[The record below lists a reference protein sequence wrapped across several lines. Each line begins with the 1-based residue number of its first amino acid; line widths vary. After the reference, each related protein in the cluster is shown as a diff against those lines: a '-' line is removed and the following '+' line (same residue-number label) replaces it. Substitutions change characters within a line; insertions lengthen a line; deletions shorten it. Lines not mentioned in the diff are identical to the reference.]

1 MTGALTAVKNVSV
14 HLWAVSIF
22 AGDRSVEICWNSI
35 GRLPAQRL
43 SMDPKSF
50 PVVGIGASAGGV
62 EALETLF
69 EGLHSGLAWSPT
81 FQPTTSGTQAA
92 QVTQLQQIL
101 RNDRGVNPDQA
112 AGDERR

>member
-1 MTGALTAVKNVSV
+1 MTGALTAVKNVSA

-22 AGDRSVEICWNSI
+22 AGDRTVEICWNCI

-50 PVVGIGASAGGV
+50 PIVGISASVGGV

-69 EGLHSGLAWSPT
+69 EGLHSDLAWSRT
-81 FQPTTSGTQAA
+81 FQPTTSGTRAVR
-92 QVTQLQQIL
+92 VTQLQ
-101 RNDRGVNPDQA
+101 
-112 AGDERR
+112 

>member
-1 MTGALTAVKNVSV
+1 
-14 HLWAVSIF
+14 
-22 AGDRSVEICWNSI
+22 
-35 GRLPAQRL
+35 
-43 SMDPKSF
+43 MDPKSF

-81 FQPTTSGTQAA
+81 FQPATSGTQAA